1 MWFSQL
7 LSDLEWSSR
16 TSCHGQFS
24 TIKQIIIDTILVLYV
39 SKGQQTY
46 KFYFPI
52 HKKTIHNTIQ
62 YNLQGRNILEVSKIK
77 MLSPYLIDELLKCG
91 VVLSN
96 NDSKHDLALTTIRI
110 FTKAVCVFL
119 VGQLLY
125 MWSCMSFCLSIIVLS
140 IRFLGQNKYSAN
152 SFL

>member
-1 MWFSQL
+1 MS
-7 LSDLEWSSR
+7 
-16 TSCHGQFS
+16 
-24 TIKQIIIDTILVLYV
+24 
-39 SKGQQTY
+39 
-46 KFYFPI
+46 
-52 HKKTIHNTIQ
+52 
-62 YNLQGRNILEVSKIK
+62 LQGRNILEVSKIK

-125 MWSCMSFCLSIIVLS
+125 IWSCMSICLSKIVLS
-140 IRFLGQNKYSAN
+140 IWFLGHYKYSAHPFFYN
-152 SFL
+152 YYFIPSLPLSLQSVSFLNVRSFGHNSVKNAFNLR

>member
-1 MWFSQL
+1 MSQ
-7 LSDLEWSSR
+7 R
-16 TSCHGQFS
+16 ANKPTN
-24 TIKQIIIDTILVLYV
+24 
-39 SKGQQTY
+39 
-46 KFYFPI
+46 FYFPI
-52 HKKTIHNTIQ
+52 HKKNPIIIRKNK
-62 YNLQGRNILEVSKIK
+62 YLSLQGRNILEVIKIK

-125 MWSCMSFCLSIIVLS
+125 M
-140 IRFLGQNKYSAN
+140 
-152 SFL
+152 